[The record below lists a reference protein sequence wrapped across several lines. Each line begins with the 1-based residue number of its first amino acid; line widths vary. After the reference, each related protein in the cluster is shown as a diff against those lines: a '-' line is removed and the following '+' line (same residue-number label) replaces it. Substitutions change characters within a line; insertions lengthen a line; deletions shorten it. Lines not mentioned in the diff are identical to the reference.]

1 MISGASAHL
10 LLHLPRLARAIANP
24 TRTQWTRGR
33 FVKRN
38 IVGGYTH
45 SFLWKEGPNSVG
57 LSQIDIE
64 ALREL
69 GRILTRVSEGEDAR
83 LLFSQNRRGKPKKTG
98 EHQFTAMAC
107 WSVRALNPS
116 AKDRRPL

>member
-10 LLHLPRLARAIANP
+10 LLHLPRLAHAMANS
-24 TRTQWTRGR
+24 TRIQWTRGR

-45 SFLWKEGPNSVG
+45 SFLWKEGPNSVR
-57 LSQIDIE
+57 LSQIDIK

-69 GRILTRVSEGEDAR
+69 GRILTRVAEGEDAR
-83 LLFSQNRRGKPKKTG
+83 LLFCQNRLWKPKRRVNTKLERWPIG
-98 EHQFTAMAC
+98 PY
-107 WSVRALNPS
+107 VR
-116 AKDRRPL
+116 

>member
-10 LLHLPRLARAIANP
+10 LMHLPRLAHAIANP

-57 LSQIDIE
+57 LSHVYSH
-64 ALREL
+64 LVL
-69 GRILTRVSEGEDAR
+69 S
-83 LLFSQNRRGKPKKTG
+83 K
-98 EHQFTAMAC
+98 
-107 WSVRALNPS
+107 NPIAAS
-116 AKDRRPL
+116 GGCR

>member
-1 MISGASAHL
+1 VISGASAHL

-24 TRTQWTRGR
+24 IRTQWTRGR

-57 LSQIDIE
+57 LSQIDIKKHG
-64 ALREL
+64 AVDYVLSRPTW
-69 GRILTRVSEGEDAR
+69 RAWR
-83 LLFSQNRRGKPKKTG
+83 LP
-98 EHQFTAMAC
+98 
-107 WSVRALNPS
+107 
-116 AKDRRPL
+116 